1 MPMKLAIGATHF
13 GVDEILGGRW
23 QDQPGLSANALAALA
38 FTQSWLRGDD
48 AFAVQ
53 TSGSTGDP
61 KPIRL
66 TRRQMEASARATGA
80 ALGLA
85 PGQLALVAL
94 PAHYIAGRMM
104 LVRGCV
110 LDLDMLL
117 VEPAGDPFASLAQ
130 DAALDFTAFVPLQ
143 MQALLDVALVAGSDS
158 CFPEDT
164 ARAYR
169 YRRLL
174 DGMRAILVGGAPIG
188 APLES
193 QLRQLAAP
201 VYHTYG
207 MTETATHVAL
217 RRVNGPSAT
226 GRFVPL
232 PGVVLGVD
240 DRGCLHARGPM
251 TGGDAVQTND
261 LVELHPDG
269 SFAWLGRW
277 DNIIN
282 SGGVKVQVEQVEAAV
297 ARVAADQRELG
308 LARRRYFVTGLAH
321 ERLGEEIVLLIEG
334 ASLDPDQESQ
344 LLWALGQEL
353 PRYHAP
359 RRLLYRPTFHETT
372 TGKIDRRRTQ
382 SPLPPDAA

>member
-1 MPMKLAIGATHF
+1 MPMNLAIGTTRL
-13 GVDEILGGRW
+13 GVDEIRDGRW
-23 QDQPGLSANALAALA
+23 QELPGLTANALAALA
-38 FTQSWLRGDD
+38 FTQAWLRGDD
-48 AFAVQ
+48 AFEVR

-61 KPIRL
+61 KPIL
-66 TRRQMEASARATGA
+66 LARRQMEASARATGA

-85 PGQLALVAL
+85 PGQVALVAL

-117 VEPAGDPFASLAQ
+117 VEPAGDPFAALAH
-130 DAALDFTAFVPLQ
+130 DAVLDFAAFVPLQ
-143 MQALLDVALVAGSDS
+143 MQALLDVALVASSDS

-169 YRRLL
+169 YRHLL

-188 APLES
+188 APLEA

-240 DRGCLHARGPM
+240 DRGCLHVRGPM
-251 TGGDAVQTND
+251 TADTVVQTND
-261 LVELHPDG
+261 LVDLHPDG

-282 SGGVKVQVEQVEAAV
+282 TGGVKVQVEQVEAAV

-308 LARRRYFVTGLAH
+308 LARRRFFVAGLAH

-334 ASLDPDQESQ
+334 APLDPDQESQ

-359 RRLLYRPTFHETT
+359 RRLLYLPAFLETT

-382 SPLPPDAA
+382 STLPPDTA